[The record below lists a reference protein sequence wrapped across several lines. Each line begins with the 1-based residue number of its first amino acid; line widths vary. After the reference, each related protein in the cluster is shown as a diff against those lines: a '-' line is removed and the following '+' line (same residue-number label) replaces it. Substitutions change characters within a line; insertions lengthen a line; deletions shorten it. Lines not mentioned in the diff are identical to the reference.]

1 MVTVIMNIWMD
12 SSTLAC
18 LLGDRVFN
26 STEAGIPPPPP
37 LAWDLTQVTK
47 LKMDIKKISGK

>member
-26 STEAGIPPPPP
+26 STEAGIPPPP
-37 LAWDLTQVTK
+37 LLTWDLTQVTQ
-47 LKMDIKKISGK
+47 LKMYIKKISGK